1 MVRIVRDRINS
12 QVDLYVGRSKD
23 LVEVSVIVGMVLQF
37 PQQERTEIPDQTSEV
52 LMGEVAGNLAT
63 AQRILNE

>member
-12 QVDLYVGRSKD
+12 QVDIYVDRTTH

-37 PQQERTEIPDQTSEV
+37 PQQEQTDIPGLSSETLMSEV
-52 LMGEVAGNLAT
+52 EGNLQT
-63 AQRILNE
+63 AQRIL